1 MTRIIFYL
9 FLEPLTVYPAGFQAT
24 GTSPTSIFL
33 QWNATEFR
41 DLVGYVIYYNPSD
54 INSTGIQ
61 NRMET
66 YIGACNT
73 SVEIFNLKPLTNYS
87 LQIAGFTR
95 YEIGPGSQ
103 LITVQTQ
110 RQRKFP

>member
-41 DLVGYVIYYNPSD
+41 ELVGYVFYYNLSD
-54 INSTGIQ
+54 INSTWIQ
-61 NRMET
+61 NRVKT

-73 SVEIFNLKPLTNYS
+73 SLEIFNLKPLTNYS

-95 YEIGPGSQ
+95 HEIGPVSP